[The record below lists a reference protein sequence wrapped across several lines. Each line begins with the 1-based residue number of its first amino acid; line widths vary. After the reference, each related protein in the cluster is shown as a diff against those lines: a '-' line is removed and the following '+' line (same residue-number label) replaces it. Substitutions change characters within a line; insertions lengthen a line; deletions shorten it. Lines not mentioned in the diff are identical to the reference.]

1 MKILTSGER
10 LVLGILTVLAAVL
23 VFGALSVHFA
33 IAVAIT
39 ATVVILPWLI
49 WGLGLAWQALK
60 PTPSGEVN
68 R

>member
-23 VFGALSVHFA
+23 VFGALGGHFA

-49 WGLGLAWQALK
+49 WGLGLAWQAL
-60 PTPSGEVN
+60 
-68 R
+68 